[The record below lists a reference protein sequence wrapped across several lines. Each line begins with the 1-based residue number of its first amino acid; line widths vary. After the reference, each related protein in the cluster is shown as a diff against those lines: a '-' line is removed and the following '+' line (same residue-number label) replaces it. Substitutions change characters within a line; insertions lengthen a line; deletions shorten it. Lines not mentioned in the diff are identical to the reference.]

1 MGGRGEGG
9 KTEKIRISPLECEN
23 NNFHKQ
29 EPPMK
34 AEISAQKFKQKQEYL
49 HNLKVSPPTYLV
61 IIKEKVHLQRRLP
74 TDTIFTM

>member
-1 MGGRGEGG
+1 MERL
-9 KTEKIRISPLECEN
+9 KKIRISPLEYEN

-34 AEISAQKFKQKQEYL
+34 AEINVQKFKQQQEYL

-61 IIKEKVHLQRRLP
+61 IIKEKVHLQKRLP